1 MYNPHYNKK
10 GWLFQTF
17 MNDPYNYLI
26 IKTPLSTIDRQGHHG
41 KPQLI
46 YHSLMKSLSPNF
58 DSCIADAL
66 FSTFLMTKNEKLV
79 SELNK
84 QLSENWMQF
93 AHK

>member
-1 MYNPHYNKK
+1 MIVSNIYERSI
-10 GWLFQTF
+10 
-17 MNDPYNYLI
+17 YLI
-26 IKTPLSTIDRQGHHG
+26 IKTSLSTIDRQGHHG